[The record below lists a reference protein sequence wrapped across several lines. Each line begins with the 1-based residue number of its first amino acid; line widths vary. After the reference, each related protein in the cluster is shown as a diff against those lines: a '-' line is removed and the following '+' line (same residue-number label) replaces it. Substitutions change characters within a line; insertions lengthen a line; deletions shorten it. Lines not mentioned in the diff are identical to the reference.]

1 MLTFRLAAL
10 VASIAAL
17 PSLASADETELHG
30 TYRLVSTTQ
39 RIVDTGQVETFTNEN
54 GFINY
59 GREGRMF
66 VLIVRGNRPKAETI
80 EKMTDQQR
88 ADLFR
93 SMAAY
98 TGTYR
103 FDGKSV
109 QHHIDASWNEL
120 WTGTTQVRYVK
131 REGDK
136 LILTTPPIARPQ
148 DGKKAVTTLVWEKTS
163 LSPCRD

>member
-1 MLTFRLAAL
+1 MQTFKVAAMSM
-10 VASIAAL
+10 SIAV
-17 PSLASADETELHG
+17 LAWPVLAGETDLHG
-30 TYRLVSTTQ
+30 TYKLVSTTQ
-39 RIVDTGQVETFTNEN
+39 RIVETGQVETYTNES
-54 GFINY
+54 GYISY
-59 GREGRMF
+59 GKEGRMF
-66 VLIVRGNRPKAETI
+66 VFIVRGNRPKAETI

-103 FDGKSV
+103 FDGHSV

-120 WTGTTQVRYVK
+120 WTGTTQVREVR
-131 REGDK
+131 REGGK

-148 DGKKAVTTLVWEKTS
+148 DGKKAVTTLVWE
-163 LSPCRD
+163 RVQ